1 MGDFGLK
8 VGLSNFCA
16 AYCTGLLCARRIL
29 RLKGLDK
36 KYPGVEEVTGEPFEL
51 KEDENVRPFKALLDI
66 GLANPTVGNKVFAC
80 LKGAVD
86 GGLYVPHSD
95 KRFSGYD
102 KGAGRWTPRRTAA
115 ASWGS
120 TSAST
125 WRRWRRRTTR
135 STRRTSAATSRRASV
150 RTTWSRVCGAS

>member
-1 MGDFGLK
+1 MG
-8 VGLSNFCA
+8 
-16 AYCTGLLCARRIL
+16 
-29 RLKGLDK
+29 

-102 KGAGRWTPRRTAA
+102 KGAEKMDAEAHRSRILGQHVSEYMEEEEEERRGAEEEGRRGEEAARLAQEGQQEVHADAAQAPRLPEAQQDPCCGGSGAA
-115 ASWGS
+115 CVGPVSEAQI
-120 TSAST
+120 
-125 WRRWRRRTTR
+125 
-135 STRRTSAATSRRASV
+135 
-150 RTTWSRVCGAS
+150 

>member
-1 MGDFGLK
+1 MG
-8 VGLSNFCA
+8 
-16 AYCTGLLCARRIL
+16 
-29 RLKGLDK
+29 

-95 KRFSGYD
+95 KRSSGYD
-102 KGAGRWTPRRTAA
+102 KGAEKMDAEAHRSRILGQHVSEYMEEMEEEDNEAKKPRDWRKKDNKKYTLTQRKHRAFQKLNKIRVA
-115 ASWGS
+115 EGLEPRVWGQ
-120 TSAST
+120 
-125 WRRWRRRTTR
+125 
-135 STRRTSAATSRRASV
+135 
-150 RTTWSRVCGAS
+150 